1 MMSETLSRKLTQAKG
16 AELAYLVRVA
26 KKPAHALRQ
35 SKNDSELI
43 EQISMLERDCIDVNW
58 TRYNTT
64 LVDKLIVSINERLPL
79 INELS
84 KGPAIL
90 ELWRFIQLLRGQKSV
105 ENLLGREHV
114 ESVFSEYSK
123 EERLISRLFTPEYL
137 ELESHRVAPQNNTFN
152 VDLPSYKN
160 DRLQGQIAQLEKRQ
174 SEVNREA
181 KNKLSQISSDGE
193 EQLNK
198 IRRETTKGINS
209 LVTQLDD
216 HLATLS
222 SHNETEKSQILRE
235 IREEITSYS
244 KSLLEASVAQFH
256 EQTSSQAQDV
266 ETQVN
271 ELSERVQKE
280 VDEFVGLNAELRKS
294 LAYIASDKLA
304 DSSKKQADQER
315 STANWLRIYGIA
327 WLLAT
332 IWYFIGKGF
341 NVSDYLDPEGNPM
354 YTMLIMRGFFVAFCS
369 APGFYMLRESAR
381 HRTDERRYNQK
392 SIQLA
397 SIDGYFAE
405 HAKDER
411 TKAKNDLAKHY
422 FNGDDHF
429 VDASSV
435 DKTQS
440 SYDRVFDA
448 VLKNKKAK

>member
-1 MMSETLSRKLTQAKG
+1 MAETFYRKLTMDKSQQLAK
-16 AELAYLVRVA
+16 LVKQA
-26 KKPAHALRQ
+26 KKPAHALHSLEKD
-35 SKNDSELI
+35 SKLI
-43 EQISMLERDCIDVNW
+43 EHISILEDDCQDNSW
-58 TRYNTT
+58 SRYNVSY
-64 LVDKLIVSINERLPL
+64 VDNIIVTINEKLTL

-84 KGPAIL
+84 KKQVLLDLWDYLKQIRGRNAVAAIL
-90 ELWRFIQLLRGQKSV
+90 GIEAEATPFNASSKTKGIPVLSELFSTYSGQPHY
-105 ENLLGREHV
+105 ENSNSL
-114 ESVFSEYSK
+114 
-123 EERLISRLFTPEYL
+123 
-137 ELESHRVAPQNNTFN
+137 QN
-152 VDLPSYKN
+152 KI
-160 DRLQGQIAQLEKRQ
+160 QGQIDQLSKRQ
-174 SEVNREA
+174 SEVNKEAKIKLSLITSEADEQLSKIKREA
-181 KNKLSQISSDGE
+181 T
-193 EQLNK
+193 
-198 IRRETTKGINS
+198 RGINT
-209 LVTQLDD
+209 LTTQLDD
-216 HLATLS
+216 HIASLS
-222 SHNETEKSQILRE
+222 SQFESEKSRTFRE
-235 IREEITSYS
+235 LKEETTRHNDA
-244 KSLLEASVAQFH
+244 SLESAIELFH
-256 EQTSSQAQDV
+256 DQTSSKADAIKK
-266 ETQVN
+266 QVD
-271 ELSERVQKE
+271 ELSERVTKE
-280 VDEFVGLNAELRKS
+280 VNEFVDLNTELRKS

-315 STANWLRIYGIA
+315 TTANWLRIFGIA